1 MSKIHKRSLCNI
13 QIYAREK
20 QNRLT
25 RTVECAMIFMLGG
38 LSAACFFITLI
49 RIRAI
54 KNAPLRVP
62 EKPYKSEMTL
72 DYCLFCHDK
81 KHFFV
86 VKGHFCSF
94 LISNI
99 ID

>member
-54 KNAPLRVP
+54 KKRPLIGRDTTAF
-62 EKPYKSEMTL
+62 KM
-72 DYCLFCHDK
+72 
-81 KHFFV
+81 
-86 VKGHFCSF
+86 VK
-94 LISNI
+94 
-99 ID
+99 